1 MKLRPGL
8 RRRLFLVGLVA
19 CAVSRSRA
27 EGRRYRIALANRDET
42 PGVTLEG
49 LGFTGTELRRSFEL
63 AGRTLPIDTLYF
75 DNASDSTRAVA
86 NAEAAIAARVDLLIE
101 YNGDADA
108 NAEIARR
115 LAAASIPALALVHPL
130 PGAPLYGPDNR
141 VAGRIAGRAL
151 AAFAVEAWPG
161 EQVFGVLIGDLAD
174 PGPAISDRVQ
184 GITEGV
190 HEALPSLN
198 LAPLDTGGQS
208 VRADALLAKFLQ
220 TQRGQRV
227 LIATLDDLAT
237 GNGLVIRAELQIPIA
252 FALLARPGT
261 GLGDIKRIGGHPQS
275 MPQCRGWL
283 AANLPDSEWV
293 PLASN
298 AEAARQAADGQVDAA
313 LAGAFAAGRY
323 GLAVIAPDVH
333 DRASAVT
340 RFVVV
345 SPPGPL
351 PARTGADRTSVA
363 AFLAEDHPGAL
374 LEILTEFAVRGIN
387 LTKIQSRPTGDRLGQ
402 YYFFVD
408 CEGHV
413 DDARVGEALMG
424 LRRVCREVRFLG
436 SYARCDGG
444 ATHVRPGTSDAEFA
458 EAAAWLG
465 RLRFGRP

>member
-63 AGRTLPIDTLYF
+63 AARTLPVEMLYF
-75 DNASDSTRAVA
+75 DNARDPTRAVA

-115 LAAASIPALALVHPL
+115 LAVASIPALALVDPL

-141 VAGRIAGRAL
+141 AAGLIAGRAL
-151 AAFAVEAWPG
+151 SAFALETWPN
-161 EQVFGVLIGDLAD
+161 EQVRGVLIGDLTD
-174 PGPAISDRVQ
+174 LGPAISDRVQ

-227 LIATLDDLAT
+227 LIATLDDLAAVYAK
-237 GNGLVIRAELQIPIA
+237 NAIEMNRRQSDCIIVSQGLDRNIHGSASEKKEIDPNNRGSVVLGSVAYYMDRYGYDVLPLALR
-252 FALLARPGT
+252 LLAGEPLPPRT
-261 GLGDIKRIGGHPQS
+261 VTEHMLVT
-275 MPQCRGWL
+275 
-283 AANLPDSEWV
+283 AANVFRE
-293 PLASN
+293 
-298 AEAARQAADGQVDAA
+298 
-313 LAGAFAAGRY
+313 Y
-323 GLAVIAPDVH
+323 
-333 DRASAVT
+333 
-340 RFVVV
+340 
-345 SPPGPL
+345 PP
-351 PARTGADRTSVA
+351 
-363 AFLAEDHPGAL
+363 
-374 LEILTEFAVRGIN
+374 
-387 LTKIQSRPTGDRLGQ
+387 
-402 YYFFVD
+402 
-408 CEGHV
+408 
-413 DDARVGEALMG
+413 
-424 LRRVCREVRFLG
+424 
-436 SYARCDGG
+436 
-444 ATHVRPGTSDAEFA
+444 SDMN
-458 EAAAWLG
+458 
-465 RLRFGRP
+465 